1 MKNKI
6 IAVSGGPDSMFLL
19 NKMIGKNNG
28 KLIVAHVNY
37 NFRKESIKEEKMVK
51 DFCLF
56 NNIKIEVLNVDEEV
70 MSQYE
75 KEKNKQKKAREIRYD
90 FFKKIA
96 IKYNTNQVYIAHH
109 KDDFIETAIMQN
121 KRSNDYLFYGLK
133 KNNKIKEIYL
143 KRILLNK
150 WKSEIIKKCNKKNIP
165 YMIDSSNYSNLYER
179 NRVRNDISKLEISE
193 KENIY
198 KEFIKKN
205 KKLKSKYKNVNKIY
219 DYWSLSKYEIN
230 YFLLQKKEI
239 KNNIIYMYLSKN
251 NLSIN
256 KNKIDAI
263 INFLEKSIK
272 NKEFRIKEN
281 IYILNNGKQIEI
293 INKER

>member
-19 NKMIGKNNG
+19 NKMIGKNND

-37 NFRKESIKEEKMVK
+37 NFRKESIKEEKIVK
-51 DFCLF
+51 DFCLL

-90 FFKKIA
+90 FFKRIA

-143 KRILLNK
+143 RRILLNK

-251 NLSIN
+251 NLNIN